1 MITAVEN
8 VSRKGN
14 HEHAHEQSYV
24 GPDQQCL
31 APLAGLPSALS
42 LGICSFFSLQFFRSC
57 LGFGVDSSSGDG
69 HVSASES
76 GHLYLTL
83 FPDRPAGP
91 CLTMRSPATATAVS
105 SKAVVQ

>member
-42 LGICSFFSLQFFRSC
+42 LGICSFFQCSSFVLVLALVWIVRAVMDMFRRPSQ
-57 LGFGVDSSSGDG
+57 
-69 HVSASES
+69 A
-76 GHLYLTL
+76 LYT
-83 FPDRPAGP
+83 
-91 CLTMRSPATATAVS
+91 
-105 SKAVVQ
+105 